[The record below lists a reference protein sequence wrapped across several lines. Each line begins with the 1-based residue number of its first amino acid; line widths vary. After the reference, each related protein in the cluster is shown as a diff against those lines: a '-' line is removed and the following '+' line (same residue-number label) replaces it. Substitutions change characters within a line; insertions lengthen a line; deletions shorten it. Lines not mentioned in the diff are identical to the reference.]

1 MTRTEL
7 KEKLT
12 QPTAESRRLYR
23 LYPTLYRDLILW
35 DDYLR
40 LIAINRQKK
49 YRAAKNYA
57 RYEITEEYAISE
69 KTFYA
74 ICRTLRELCSDVDEA
89 ASARIRAKSTPYVD
103 YCILQ
108 SCSASALRA
117 RKR

>member
-1 MTRTEL
+1 MEIRCKNTTKYYIFVGNFYQQLFKYFVMTRTEL

-57 RYEITEEYAISE
+57 RYDITEEYAISE

-74 ICRTLRELCSDVDEA
+74 IRRTLRELCSDV
-89 ASARIRAKSTPYVD
+89 
-103 YCILQ
+103 
-108 SCSASALRA
+108 
-117 RKR
+117 